1 MSPYAWAIFLGL
13 QATVTAAIADDVPR
27 FNVQPSCRGAAS
39 LTPASLDSC
48 LRDEESARTAL
59 TASWTQF
66 AAGDRTRCREE
77 TETGGSPSYVE
88 LLTCLQMARDARNLP
103 RDSR

>member
-13 QATVTAAIADDVPR
+13 QATVTAAFADDMPR
-27 FNVQPSCRGAAS
+27 FDIRPSCRAAAS

-48 LRDEESARTAL
+48 LRDEENARAAL
-59 TASWTQF
+59 GGSWNQF
-66 AAGDRTRCREE
+66 AAPDRTRCRQE

>member
-1 MSPYAWAIFLGL
+1 MSPYVWAILLGL
-13 QATVTAAIADDVPR
+13 QLAAGTAVADDMPR
-27 FNVQPSCRGAAS
+27 FDVRPSCRAAAS

-59 TASWTQF
+59 GGSWNQF

-77 TETGGSPSYVE
+77 TETGGRPSYVE

-103 RDSR
+103 RDTR

>member
-1 MSPYAWAIFLGL
+1 MMVSLPSVLLVAQLI
-13 QATVTAAIADDVPR
+13 VPIADDMPR
-27 FNVQPSCRGAAS
+27 FDVRPSCRGAAS

-59 TASWTQF
+59 TASWSQF
-66 AAGDRTRCREE
+66 AAPDRARCREE

-88 LLTCLQMARDARNLP
+88 LLTCLQMARDARKLP
-103 RDSR
+103 RNFE

>member
-1 MSPYAWAIFLGL
+1 MSPHVWTILLGL
-13 QATVTAAIADDVPR
+13 PITVTAALAQDMPR

-59 TASWTQF
+59 AGSWSQF

-88 LLTCLQMARDARNLP
+88 LLTCLQMARDARKLP
-103 RDSR
+103 RNFE